1 MGLAWARA
9 PNGEYEAR
17 AREGIYRVVAR
28 GSEWC
33 LDKPHPVRGR
43 IGGFSTPAEAM
54 AWGEDLHLAATGPA
68 VRTAQP
74 TWPTVDE
81 FARVV
86 DVQPTVLRSWI
97 AVHVGGSTSPRRRL
111 DPATQKRILRFYR
124 DYVVR

>member
-1 MGLAWARA
+1 
-9 PNGEYEAR
+9 
-17 AREGIYRVVAR
+17 
-28 GSEWC
+28 
-33 LDKPHPVRGR
+33 
-43 IGGFSTPAEAM
+43 M